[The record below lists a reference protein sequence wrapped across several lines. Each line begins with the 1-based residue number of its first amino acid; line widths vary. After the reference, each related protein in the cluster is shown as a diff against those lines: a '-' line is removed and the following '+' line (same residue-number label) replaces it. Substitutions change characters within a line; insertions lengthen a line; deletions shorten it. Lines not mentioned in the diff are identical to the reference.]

1 MVNEEHMGSVIF
13 DGKEFPA
20 ALHLTDEKISI
31 NISGLLIINEKDLSK
46 SDWPKSVAPS
56 EIELL
61 NFKSSIGSSTSL
73 FSLYK
78 LHEENANFDFSGR
91 SDTRFHIS
99 FALKGANFENFD
111 EICSDNWKI
120 DIEDIDKIHNCPK
133 FEDVFDVD
141 VDPSGKAK
149 GITSTYYPSKPVIIN
164 CPSCDMKLELWR
176 SLSFKKLS
184 RNKQLRTFSYPI
196 NLNFTKPVDFNFALN
211 KIYSV
216 RKFFS
221 FLFGRIL
228 DINSISMHINDN
240 GIPAT
245 VDVYGFR
252 KILRY
257 KIPSNSIVHLNNISE
272 LSPLLD
278 KWLEIEENIKLAVNL
293 HYQGLELKQLNLS
306 LQFQFF
312 IQAIEALHRKTVSSE
327 KQKDINTD
335 KIYST
340 LRQADVPKDI
350 CDRIKGMLAHINE
363 PGLRTRLKS
372 YWDLFSEELTD
383 AFPAI
388 KKNDIINKLV
398 ETRNYYAHRP
408 DKSENI
414 LTGYELLRA
423 VNIVKMISHLAILKE
438 IGVDTKGIGKIMKKE
453 RFIY

>member
-1 MVNEEHMGSVIF
+1 MVKEEHMGGVIF

-31 NISGLLIINEKDLSK
+31 NISGLLIINEKDLFK

-78 LHEENANFDFSGR
+78 LHEENANFDFSGP

-99 FALKGANFENFD
+99 FAFKGANFENFD
-111 EICSDNWKI
+111 EIRSDNWEI
-120 DIEDIDKIHNCPK
+120 DIEDIDKIHNWPK
-133 FEDVFDVD
+133 FEDDID

-149 GITSTYYPSKPVIIN
+149 GITSTYYPSKPVLIN

-176 SLSFKKLS
+176 SLSLKKLS
-184 RNKQLRTFSYPI
+184 RNELLSTYSYPI
-196 NLNFTKPVDFNFALN
+196 ILHFAKPVDFNFALD

-252 KILRY
+252 KILRS
-257 KIPSNSIVHLNNISE
+257 KKPSNSIVHLNNISE

-278 KWLEIEENIKLAVNL
+278 KWLAIEENIKLAVNL
-293 HYQGLELKQLNLS
+293 HYQGLELRQLNLS

-327 KQKDINTD
+327 KRKDINTN
-335 KIYST
+335 KISST

-372 YWDLFSEELTD
+372 YWDIFSEELNDT
-383 AFPAI
+383 FPAI

-408 DKSENI
+408 DKSENV

-438 IGVDTKGIGKIMKKE
+438 IGVDTKGIGKIMRKE

>member
-1 MVNEEHMGSVIF
+1 MGSVIF

-20 ALHLTDEKISI
+20 ALHLTDEKMSI
-31 NISGLLIINEKDLSK
+31 NISELRIINEKDRCK
-46 SDWPKSVAPS
+46 SNWPKSVVPN

-99 FALKGANFENFD
+99 FAFKGANFKNFD

-120 DIEDIDKIHNCPK
+120 DIEDIDKIHNWPK
-133 FEDVFDVD
+133 FEDVFD

-149 GITSTYYPSKPVIIN
+149 GITSTYYPSKPVTIN
-164 CPSCDMKLELWR
+164 CPSCDMKLELCR

-252 KILRY
+252 KILRS
-257 KIPSNSIVHLNNISE
+257 KKPSNSIVHLNNISE

-293 HYQGLELKQLNLS
+293 HYQGLELRQLNLS

-438 IGVDTKGIGKIMKKE
+438 IGVDTKGFGNIMKKE

>member
-1 MVNEEHMGSVIF
+1 MVKEEHMGSVIF

-31 NISGLLIINEKDLSK
+31 NISGLLIINEKDLFK

-99 FALKGANFENFD
+99 FAFKGANFKNFD

-120 DIEDIDKIHNCPK
+120 DIEDIDKIHNWPK
-133 FEDVFDVD
+133 FEDVFD

-350 CDRIKGMLAHINE
+350 CDRIKSMLAHINE
-363 PGLRTRLKS
+363 AGLRTRLKS
-372 YWDLFSEELTD
+372 YWDLFSEELNDT
-383 AFPAI
+383 FPTI

-408 DKSENI
+408 DKSENV
-414 LTGYELLRA
+414 LTGYELLSA

-438 IGVDTKGIGKIMKKE
+438 IGVDTKGIGNIMKKE

>member
-1 MVNEEHMGSVIF
+1 MVKKVNMGSVIF
-13 DGKEFPA
+13 DEKTFAA
-20 ALHLTDEKISI
+20 ALHLTDEKMSI
-31 NISGLLIINEKDLSK
+31 NISELRIINEKDRCK
-46 SDWPKSVAPS
+46 SNWPKSVVPN

-61 NFKSSIGSSTSL
+61 NFKSSNGL

-78 LHEENANFDFSGR
+78 LHKENANFDSSGQ

-99 FALKGANFENFD
+99 FAFKGANFNNFD
-111 EICSDNWKI
+111 EICSDNWEI
-120 DIEDIDKIHNCPK
+120 DIEDIDKIHNWPK
-133 FEDVFDVD
+133 FEDVVD

-149 GITSTYYPSKPVIIN
+149 GVTSTYYPSKPVLIN
-164 CPSCDMKLELWR
+164 CPSCNMKLELHQ
-176 SLSFKKLS
+176 SLSLKKLS

-221 FLFGRIL
+221 FLFGRML

-252 KILRY
+252 KILRS
-257 KIPSNSIVHLNNISE
+257 KKPLNSIVHLNNIFE

-278 KWLEIEENIKLAVNL
+278 KWLAIEENIKLAVNL
-293 HYQGLELKQLNLS
+293 HCQGLELRQLDQS
-306 LQFQFF
+306 LQFQLF

-327 KQKDINTD
+327 KRKDINTD

-350 CDRIKGMLAHINE
+350 CDRIKSMLAHINE

-398 ETRNYYAHRP
+398 ETRNYFAHRFEET
-408 DKSENI
+408 ENI
-414 LTGYELLRA
+414 TTGYELLRA

-438 IGVDTKGIGKIMKKE
+438 IGVDTKGIGNIMKKE

>member
-20 ALHLTDEKISI
+20 ALHLTDEKISV
-31 NISGLLIINEKDLSK
+31 NISGLLIINEKDLFK

-99 FALKGANFENFD
+99 FALKGANFKNFD

-120 DIEDIDKIHNCPK
+120 DIEDIDKIHNWPK
-133 FEDVFDVD
+133 FESPFDHVD
-141 VDPSGKAK
+141 SGKL
-149 GITSTYYPSKPVIIN
+149 STNNQENTLAPSVFIN

-184 RNKQLRTFSYPI
+184 RNELLSTYSYPI
-196 NLNFTKPVDFNFALN
+196 ILHFAKPVDFNFALN

-228 DINSISMHINDN
+228 DINSISTEIDNDD
-240 GIPAT
+240 IHAT

-252 KILRY
+252 KILRS
-257 KIPSNSIVHLNNISE
+257 KKPSNSIVHLNNISE

-293 HYQGLELKQLNLS
+293 HCQGLELRQLDQS
-306 LQFQFF
+306 LQFQLF
-312 IQAIEALHRKTVSSE
+312 IQAIEALHRKTGYDGV
-327 KQKDINTD
+327 QKSRAKKD
-335 KIYST
+335 KIP
-340 LRQADVPKDI
+340 LIQ
-350 CDRIKGMLAHINE
+350 
-363 PGLRTRLKS
+363 RLTD
-372 YWDLFSEELTD
+372 YWDIFSDELKD
-383 AFPAI
+383 AFPDI
-388 KKNDIINKLV
+388 KNDNILKKLV
-398 ETRNYYAHRP
+398 KTRNYFAHRFEET
-408 DKSENI
+408 ENI
-414 LTGYELLRA
+414 TTGYELLRA

-438 IGVDTKGIGKIMKKE
+438 IGVDTKGIGNIMKKE

>member
-20 ALHLTDEKISI
+20 ALHLTDEKMSI
-31 NISGLLIINEKDLSK
+31 NISELRIINEKDRCK
-46 SDWPKSVAPS
+46 SNWPKSVVPN

-99 FALKGANFENFD
+99 FAFKGANFKNFD

-120 DIEDIDKIHNCPK
+120 DIEDIDKIHNWPK
-133 FEDVFDVD
+133 FEDVFD

-149 GITSTYYPSKPVIIN
+149 GITSTYYPSKPVTIN
-164 CPSCDMKLELWR
+164 CPSCDMKLELCR

-252 KILRY
+252 KILRS
-257 KIPSNSIVHLNNISE
+257 KKPSNSIVHLNNISE

-293 HYQGLELKQLNLS
+293 HYQGLELRQLNLS

-438 IGVDTKGIGKIMKKE
+438 IGVDTKGFGNIMKKE

>member
-1 MVNEEHMGSVIF
+1 MVNEQHMGSVIF

-20 ALHLTDEKISI
+20 ALHLTDEKISV
-31 NISGLLIINEKDLSK
+31 NISGLLIINEKDLFK

-91 SDTRFHIS
+91 SDTRFHIG
-99 FALKGANFENFD
+99 FAFKGANFKNFD
-111 EICSDNWKI
+111 EICSDNWEI
-120 DIEDIDKIHNCPK
+120 DIEDIDKIHNWPK
-133 FEDVFDVD
+133 FEDVVD

-149 GITSTYYPSKPVIIN
+149 GVTSTYYPSKPVLIN
-164 CPSCDMKLELWR
+164 CPSCNMKLELHQ
-176 SLSFKKLS
+176 SLSLKKLS

-221 FLFGRIL
+221 FLFGRML

-252 KILRY
+252 KMLRS
-257 KIPSNSIVHLNNISE
+257 KKPLNSIVHLNNIFE

-278 KWLEIEENIKLAVNL
+278 KWLAIEENIKLAVNL
-293 HYQGLELKQLNLS
+293 HCQGLELRQLDQS
-306 LQFQFF
+306 LQFQLF
-312 IQAIEALHRKTVSSE
+312 IQAIEALHRKTGYDGV
-327 KQKDINTD
+327 QKSRAKKD
-335 KIYST
+335 KIP
-340 LRQADVPKDI
+340 LIQ
-350 CDRIKGMLAHINE
+350 
-363 PGLRTRLKS
+363 RLTD
-372 YWDLFSEELTD
+372 YWDIFSDELKD
-383 AFPAI
+383 AFPDI
-388 KKNDIINKLV
+388 KNDNILKKLV
-398 ETRNYYAHRP
+398 KTRNYFAHRFEET
-408 DKSENI
+408 ENI
-414 LTGYELLRA
+414 TTGYELLSA

-438 IGVDTKGIGKIMKKE
+438 IGVDTKGIGNIMKKE

>member
-13 DGKEFPA
+13 DGKAFPA
-20 ALHLTDEKISI
+20 ALHLTDEKISV
-31 NISGLLIINEKDLSK
+31 NISGLLIINEKNLFK

-56 EIELL
+56 DIEVL
-61 NFKSSIGSSTSL
+61 NFKSSTGL

-78 LHEENANFDFSGR
+78 LHEENTHFDFSGQ
-91 SDTRFHIS
+91 SDTRFHVS
-99 FALKGANFENFD
+99 FAFKGANFTNFD
-111 EICSDNWKI
+111 DICSDNWKI
-120 DIEDIDKIHNCPK
+120 DIEDVDKIHNWPK
-133 FEDVFDVD
+133 FEDVVE
-141 VDPSGKAK
+141 VEPSGKVK
-149 GITSTYYPSKPVIIN
+149 GINSTYWPSKPVLIN

-184 RNKQLRTFSYPI
+184 RNELLSTYSYPI
-196 NLNFTKPVDFNFALN
+196 ILHFTKPVDFNFALN

-228 DINSISMHINDN
+228 DINSISTEIDNDD
-240 GIPAT
+240 IHAT

-252 KILRY
+252 KILRS
-257 KIPSNSIVHLNNISE
+257 KKPSNSIVHLNNISE

-293 HYQGLELKQLNLS
+293 HYQGLELRQLNLS

-327 KQKDINTD
+327 KRKDINTD

-372 YWDLFSEELTD
+372 YWDIFCEELNDT
-383 AFPAI
+383 FPAI

>member
-20 ALHLTDEKISI
+20 ALHLTDEKISV

-91 SDTRFHIS
+91 SDTRFHIG
-99 FALKGANFENFD
+99 FAFKGANFKNFD

-120 DIEDIDKIHNCPK
+120 DIEDIDKIHNWPK
-133 FEDVFDVD
+133 FEDVFD

-184 RNKQLRTFSYPI
+184 RNELLSTYSYPI
-196 NLNFTKPVDFNFALN
+196 ILHFAKPVDFNFALN

-228 DINSISMHINDN
+228 DINSISTEIDNDD
-240 GIPAT
+240 IHAT

-252 KILRY
+252 KILRS
-257 KIPSNSIVHLNNISE
+257 KKPSNSIVHLNNISE

-327 KQKDINTD
+327 KRKDIDTD

-350 CDRIKGMLAHINE
+350 CHRIKGMLAHINE

-372 YWDLFSEELTD
+372 YWDIFSEELNDT
-383 AFPAI
+383 FPAI